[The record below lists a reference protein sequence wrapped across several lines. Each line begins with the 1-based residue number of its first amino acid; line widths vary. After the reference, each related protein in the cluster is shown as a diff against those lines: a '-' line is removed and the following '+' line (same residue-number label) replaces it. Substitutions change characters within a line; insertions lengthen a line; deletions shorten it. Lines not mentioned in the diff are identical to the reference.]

1 MEGYMISLK
10 RSAACIGIL
19 FFGYLAFS
27 CNSNKHSG
35 SAARF
40 NVGDTVIVRIS
51 STDWEFYL
59 PMDNA
64 SKDCCLVVN
73 LKAGRPDTSFNPQPI
88 LKSDTTTALARP
100 DTQWDPSIKDTSW
113 VKKILIVK
121 EVYTDC
127 EDE

>member
-27 CNSNKHSG
+27 CNSKKHADSV
-35 SAARF
+35 ARF

-51 STDWEFYL
+51 STDWEFCF
-59 PMDNA
+59 P
-64 SKDCCLVVN
+64 KDSILKECCLKVM
-73 LKAGRPDTSFNPQPI
+73 LTTGRPDTTFKPQSF
-88 LKSDTTTALARP
+88 LKSDKTTASAKP
-100 DTQWDPSIKDTSW
+100 DTQWYPAINDTSS
-113 VKKILIVK
+113 VEKILIVK
-121 EVYTDC
+121 KVYTDC